1 MSALRSTL
9 HAKLDV
15 FSHHWLDPQVAHHA
29 LQAPQ
34 VPPFSRSTR
43 DARLRSLD
51 GHAFDVL
58 VVGAGITGAGIA
70 RDAAMRGLKVA
81 LVDKGDLAAGTSSA
95 SSKLV
100 HGGLRY
106 LEHRQL
112 SLVFESVSER
122 ARLGQL
128 APHLVRP
135 IPFFFPVY
143 RKRPRPLWQ
152 IALGLSIYE
161 ALALYRVPK
170 RHRTLRGARAREAF
184 PSMEADGFD
193 GGVLY
198 WDCATDDARLTLATA
213 RAAHDAGAWVLPYTE
228 VVEFGLHRARVD
240 GAVVRDRFSGTQHR
254 ISAQIVVNAT
264 GPWADR
270 TLGLRRQRARLLR
283 PTKGV
288 HIVIP
293 ADRLPIAATIAIPRE
308 EEHFVFAIPAA
319 ERVLVGT
326 TDTDYDGD
334 YDSVQATA
342 EEVRSLLAALNGAFP
357 DANLGPE
364 DVVGSWG
371 GLRPLISPQREGVDP
386 MAVSR
391 EHHLAEDED
400 GLITIAGGKLTT
412 YRAMAAEVVE
422 LVARRLRAEGMHVG
436 RCPTASVLLP
446 GGHGIRWE
454 GDTLVTT
461 GPGGAAADAEAVER
475 FGAETAAHLRRTYGG
490 RWVDVAA
497 RASAEPG
504 LGERMV
510 DDLPY
515 IWAEVD
521 HAIQEELAIT
531 LEDVLRRRTQIQ
543 IRAKDQGRGVAPALA
558 ERMGVLLEWS
568 ESDRIAQLDH
578 WETCVDAQTA
588 WRTELASD

>member
-1 MSALRSTL
+1 MVTHSLA
-9 HAKLDV
+9 
-15 FSHHWLDPQVAHHA
+15 
-29 LQAPQ
+29 APS
-34 VPPFSRSTR
+34 VPPFSRETR
-43 DARLRSLD
+43 DTRLTELD
-51 GHAFDVL
+51 GHDFDLL

-70 RDAAMRGLKVA
+70 RDAAMRGLRVA
-81 LVDKGDLAAGTSSA
+81 LVDKGDLASGTSSA

-106 LEHRQL
+106 LEHRQFA
-112 SLVFESVSER
+112 LVFESVSER
-122 ARLGQL
+122 ARLAEL

-135 IPFFFPVY
+135 LPFFFPVY

-152 IALGLSIYE
+152 IALGLKIYE
-161 ALALYRVPK
+161 ALALYRVPR
-170 RHRTLRGARAREAF
+170 RHRTLRAARAREMF
-184 PSMEADGFD
+184 PALATDGLD

-228 VVEFGLHRARVD
+228 VVEFGLHRARID
-240 GAVVRDRFSGTQHR
+240 GAVVRDRFTGVQHR
-254 ISAQIVVNAT
+254 ISARVVVNAT

-288 HIVIP
+288 HIVLP
-293 ADRLPIAATIAIPRE
+293 ASRLPLAATMAIPRE
-308 EEHFVFAIPAA
+308 EEHFVFAIPSG

-342 EEVRSLLAALNGAFP
+342 DEVRSLLEALNGAFP
-357 DANLGPE
+357 DAKLGPE

-371 GLRPLISPQREGVDP
+371 GLRPLISPTGDVADP

-391 EHHLAEDED
+391 EHHLAEDDD

-412 YRAMAAEVVE
+412 YRLMAAEVVE
-422 LVARRLRAEGMHVG
+422 LVAKRLRKDGMHVG

-446 GGHGIRWE
+446 GGHGVRWE
-454 GDTLVTT
+454 DGVLVTT
-461 GPGGAAADAEAVER
+461 GPGGPAADRDAVER
-475 FGAETAAHLRRTYGG
+475 FGADTATHLRLTYGG

-497 RASAEPG
+497 RVRADSA
-504 LGERMV
+504 LGERIV
-510 DDLPY
+510 ADLPY
-515 IWAEVD
+515 LWAEVD
-521 HAIQEELAIT
+521 HAVEQELAIT
-531 LEDVLRRRTQIQ
+531 LEDVMRRRTQIQ
-543 IRAKDQGRGVAPALA
+543 IRATDQGRAVAPEIAL
-558 ERMGVLLEWS
+558 RMGDLLGWS
-568 ESDRIAQLDH
+568 EADRTAQLDH
-578 WETCVDAQTA
+578 WLGCVQAQTS
-588 WRTELASD
+588 WRNDFDSD